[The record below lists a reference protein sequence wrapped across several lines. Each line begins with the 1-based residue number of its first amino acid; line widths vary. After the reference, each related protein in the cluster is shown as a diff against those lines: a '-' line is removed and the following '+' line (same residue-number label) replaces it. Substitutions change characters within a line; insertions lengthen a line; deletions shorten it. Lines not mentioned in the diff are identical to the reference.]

1 MNLLID
7 IGNSRI
13 KWAIE
18 NKGLLSV
25 PSLNS
30 TSHCDFASY
39 CGEHWSKIKK
49 PDKVVV
55 SNVAGPNIQARLD
68 NWLNEQWGIASQ
80 QLIPQKSAFGVTN
93 GYKNPK
99 KLGADRWA
107 CLLAVK
113 NNFDLPACIVD
124 CGTAITV
131 DYIECSG
138 IHKGGL
144 IIPGFELMER
154 SLIDHTYDIAQLAEP
169 TDSLLGCDTA
179 SGIIQGSTL
188 AVCGMIEKIQT
199 LLAQDHG
206 NSPHLILTGGEASRV
221 AAYLKRPHHAV
232 PDLVLR
238 GLAVVL

>member
-18 NKGLLSV
+18 NDGMLSV
-25 PSLNS
+25 ACSNS
-30 TSHCDFASY
+30 TAHCDFASD
-39 CGEHWSKIKK
+39 CDERWSNIEK

-68 NWLNEQWGIASQ
+68 NWLNNRWGLTSDP
-80 QLIPQKSAFGVTN
+80 LIPQKSAFGVIN
-93 GYKNPK
+93 GYKDPD

-131 DYIECSG
+131 DYIDISG
-138 IHKGGL
+138 NHKGGL
-144 IIPGFELMER
+144 IIPGLKLMER
-154 SLIDHTYDIAQLAEP
+154 SLVDHTYDIAQVAES
-169 TDSLLGCDTA
+169 TDSLLGQDTS
-179 SGIIQGSTL
+179 SGIIQGSLL

-199 LLAQDHG
+199 LLAQDHPKL
-206 NSPHLILTGGEASRV
+206 PHLILTGGEASRV
-221 AAYLKRPHHAV
+221 TAYLQRPHNAV